1 MSQLEN
7 MTFKVVVDV
16 KCSISKGEIK
26 WIAQIIIIRDER
38 ERKKIS

>member
-1 MSQLEN
+1 

-16 KCSISKGEIK
+16 KCIISKREIK
-26 WIAQIIIIRDER
+26 WIAQIIIIRDEK